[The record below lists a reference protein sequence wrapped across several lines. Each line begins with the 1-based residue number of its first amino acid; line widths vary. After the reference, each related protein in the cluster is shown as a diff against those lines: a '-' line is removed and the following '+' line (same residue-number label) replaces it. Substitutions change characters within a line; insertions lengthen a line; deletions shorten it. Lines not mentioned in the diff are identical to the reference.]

1 MAATQPASGKDLT
14 MTKAEEDSIK
24 KLDRRTVT
32 TYAVIQFTFYCRL
45 RQMGADATKQ
55 LEYLREVGFDVV
67 TREDGTWGL
76 IENKPTK
83 KTT

>member
-1 MAATQPASGKDLT
+1 
-14 MTKAEEDSIK
+14 MTKTKEDSIK

-32 TYAVIQFTFYCRL
+32 AYAVIQFAFYCRL
-45 RQMGADATKQ
+45 RQMGADASKQ

-76 IENKPTK
+76 IENKPTSQ
-83 KTT
+83 T

>member
-14 MTKAEEDSIK
+14 MTKTEEDSIK

-32 TYAVIQFTFYCRL
+32 AYAVVQFAFYCRL
-45 RQMGADATKQ
+45 RQMGADASKQ
-55 LEYLREVGFDVV
+55 LEYLREVGFDVA
-67 TREDGTWGL
+67 TRKDGTWGL
-76 IENKPTK
+76 IEKPNK

>member
-1 MAATQPASGKDLT
+1 
-14 MTKAEEDSIK
+14 MTKTEEESIK

-32 TYAVIQFTFYCRL
+32 AYAAVQFAFYCRL
-45 RQMGADATKQ
+45 RQMGADASKQ
-55 LEYLREVGFDVV
+55 LEYLREVGFDVA

>member
-1 MAATQPASGKDLT
+1 
-14 MTKAEEDSIK
+14 MTKAEEESIK

-32 TYAVIQFTFYCRL
+32 TYAVIQFTLYCRL
-45 RQMGADATKQ
+45 RQMGADASKQ

-76 IENKPTK
+76 IENEPTK